1 MDLSNRFYHYYS
13 HKFLE
18 TQLKKKKSAINRSLL
33 KHGYSN
39 FSLEILEYCE
49 ASDVVVREQF
59 YMDLLCP
66 EYNLNKTAG
75 SRLGSIHS
83 EETKTRIS
91 KAMKGRT
98 LSEETKAKISEARI
112 GKIHSEE
119 TKAIIGAI
127 HTGKIVSSETKVKIS
142 EAISEVKGTPLKV
155 LDLETNETSIF
166 SSTAKA
172 GEMIGVTR
180 QALQYYLKKSSSFVL
195 KGRYMIEKI
204 KIDS

>member
-1 MDLSNRFYHYYS
+1 
-13 HKFLE
+13 
-18 TQLKKKKSAINRSLL
+18 
-33 KHGYSN
+33 
-39 FSLEILEYCE
+39 
-49 ASDVVVREQF
+49 
-59 YMDLLCP
+59 
-66 EYNLNKTAG
+66 
-75 SRLGSIHS
+75 
-83 EETKTRIS
+83 
-91 KAMKGRT
+91 MKGRT
-98 LSEETKAKISEARI
+98 LSEETKAKISEALSI

-180 QALQYYLKKSSSFVL
+180 QALHYYLKKSSSFVL